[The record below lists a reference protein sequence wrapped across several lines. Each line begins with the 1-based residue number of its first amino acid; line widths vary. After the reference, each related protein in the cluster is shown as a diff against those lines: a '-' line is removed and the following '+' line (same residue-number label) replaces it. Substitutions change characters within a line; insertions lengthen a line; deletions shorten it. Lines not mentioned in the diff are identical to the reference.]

1 MTEKQLKE
9 LRSTYKEIDDLR
21 EKISE
26 LENMRLSPRSASY
39 GSERVQASARGD
51 VQADNIAKI
60 ESLLKRYNARLRACL
75 NLIQE
80 FENAL
85 EKLDSRERRIMTY
98 YYMDCM
104 TWEAVCVEINIS
116 WMQLH
121 RIRKEIIKKINN

>member
-21 EKISE
+21 DKIST
-26 LENMRLSPRSASY
+26 LENMRLSPRSAAY
-39 GSERVQASARGD
+39 GSERVQTSARGD

-60 ESLLKRYNARLRACL
+60 EALLKRYNARLRACL

>member
-21 EKISE
+21 DKIST
-26 LENMRLSPRSASY
+26 LENMRLSPRSAAY
-39 GSERVQASARGD
+39 GSERVQTSARGD

-60 ESLLKRYNARLRACL
+60 DALLKRYNARLRACL